1 MKTTSTAATTSQR
14 GEEAS
19 FGDVV
24 EELMLLYGRMH
35 GDVKIRGRRCLATPL
50 TNQCFCVAGSMVMSW
65 FRGRL
70 LAINHAMFGCA
81 MCGCM
86 LCDAPCM

>member
-1 MKTTSTAATTSQR
+1 MKTTSTAATPATTSQK
-14 GEEAS
+14 GKEAS
-19 FGDVV
+19 FGDAI
-24 EELMLLYGRMH
+24 EELMLLYGGMH

-50 TNQCFCVAGSMVMSW
+50 TNQCSCVAGSMVMLW

-81 MCGCM
+81 MCGYM
-86 LCDAPCM
+86 L